1 MVSAAPTTD
10 RLHQQPPG
18 RTVVIHHIEGR
29 LDATG
34 LRLLELG
41 LVPGASVTVIRVAP
55 LGDPLELS
63 VLGTRVCVRKKDA
76 SAFVV
81 VAPAADSR
89 VTP

>member
-10 RLHQQPPG
+10 RLHEQPPG
-18 RTVVIHHIEGR
+18 RTMVIHHIEGR

-41 LVPGASVTVIRVAP
+41 LVPGALVTVIRVAP

-81 VAPAADSR
+81 VAPTADAG